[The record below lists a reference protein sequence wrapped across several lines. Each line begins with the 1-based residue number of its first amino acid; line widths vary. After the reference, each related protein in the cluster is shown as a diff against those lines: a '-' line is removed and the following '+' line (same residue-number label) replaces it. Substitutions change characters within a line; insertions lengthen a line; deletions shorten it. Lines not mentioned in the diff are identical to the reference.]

1 MTERSRQTKNESRN
15 KRKDLL
21 SNLARIRSG
30 EASRSET
37 LEIKNEENV
46 FDMVDEEEYQ
56 KLVEDRRKN
65 TDFVVDDGK
74 AEVTLCNRGM
84 SLCLTLCVVVQKILG
99 ITTMVKNI

>member
-1 MTERSRQTKNESRN
+1 MTERTRHTKNESRN

-21 SNLARIRSG
+21 SNLSKIRSG
-30 EASRSET
+30 ETSRSET

-65 TDFVVDDGK
+65 TDFVVDDGQ
-74 AEVTLCNRGM
+74 CISD
-84 SLCLTLCVVVQKILG
+84 SLFFFFFSY
-99 ITTMVKNI
+99 